1 MLFIIDHNP
10 CYLLSGACMLIGCR
24 LLNSALHTPAGDV
37 NKLLLLLGVINLYE
51 LLLIALGLVL
61 IRRVAFKR
69 DGRILLFLEALFLID
84 ITFTGGVIS
93 TIEFRSGLLINT
105 ALLILAALKAF
116 FILHRLDL
124 PRAGRMSLFIT
135 LQIALLLAVPLFY
148 KWIAMPRNGTI
159 PPLAVFATW
168 WLAGLL
174 PMIGLLL
181 YRLPAAP
188 RLLYPIG
195 TERAMGIFFV
205 MLPFASLLMHLY
217 SAAWVYDIVFSSAFA
232 SPVLLGLALVMS
244 LLEGPRL
251 QRYLISR
258 LQFCAVVGAIWLSIN
273 FPRALTFEL
282 SPGGLIVSPL
292 RLVLVGAGMICM
304 YFLWRNDRLIF
315 LWTALICVAAALL
328 GPDVQSIYLNLVRQA
343 PRTTLQWGL
352 TSIATS
358 FMLLAVGGIL
368 TMKKAHLVRQ
378 QQTVEPGVPTQ

>member
-1 MLFIIDHNP
+1 
-10 CYLLSGACMLIGCR
+10 
-24 LLNSALHTPAGDV
+24 
-37 NKLLLLLGVINLYE
+37 
-51 LLLIALGLVL
+51 
-61 IRRVAFKR
+61 
-69 DGRILLFLEALFLID
+69 
-84 ITFTGGVIS
+84 
-93 TIEFRSGLLINT
+93 
-105 ALLILAALKAF
+105 
-116 FILHRLDL
+116 
-124 PRAGRMSLFIT
+124 MSLFIT

-148 KWIAMPRNGTI
+148 KSIAIPRNGTI
-159 PPLAVFATW
+159 PPLAVYATW

-195 TERAMGIFFV
+195 TERAMGFV
-205 MLPFASLLMHLY
+205 FIMLSFASLLMHLY

-232 SPVLLGLALVMS
+232 SPVLLGLALAMS

-258 LQFCAVVGAIWLSIN
+258 LQFSTVAAAIWLSLD

-282 SPGGLIVSPL
+282 FPAGLIISPL
-292 RLVLVGAGMICM
+292 RLVLIGSGVICM
-304 YFLWRNDRLIF
+304 YLLWRNDRLIF
-315 LWTALICVAAALL
+315 MWTALICFAAALL

-358 FMLLAVGGIL
+358 FLLLAIGGIL
-368 TMKKAHLVRQ
+368 TMKKVHLVRQ
-378 QQTVEPGVPTQ
+378 RQVVEPGAPTQ